1 MKLQISYDDLVP
13 SLDYVSSVV
22 EDKFLEDNMRNII
35 FLFRKDVQGTVS
47 LMLAGYNKIAT
58 CRTAL
63 TDVDF
68 QFTEEADDKWMQL
81 EDGTFIAYMQIK
93 SKELN
98 NFLGSFRSLK
108 KTKPTQCEFATV
120 RNKVRLIVQEEPKDE
135 EDERAAQLRN
145 TSIWVFDNAILKP
158 AVLHDILMQ
167 LPTEG
172 EESIASTDVL
182 FYLNTLFPLV
192 SDEGGSS
199 LPSKMHFSEEYIF
212 CVPNFATLMVNQLP
226 NAFKGIVLAYSALNF
241 LKKVAE
247 HTEYMTVN
255 KTGTHITIK
264 TDNSE
269 AFLRYMTKMPDH
281 TIYTREYKKD
291 HMVAIDRVYLREV
304 LKRLALTNDNVTIAI
319 KPNVN
324 VITVSNTK
332 YSTDIPIYSQRGLE
346 ELGEEITFKMVQ
358 SHLNKAIIGDD
369 TLFPDVLGIYL
380 NRKGSGYTLV
390 FSDTTG
396 QWFSTMQVR

>member
-1 MKLQISYDDLVP
+1 MKLKISYDDLVP

-35 FLFRKDVQGTVS
+35 FLFRRSAQGVS

-58 CRTAL
+58 CRTVL
-63 TDVDF
+63 TDVDYE
-68 QFTEEADDKWMQL
+68 FTGDEEDKWMQL
-81 EDGTFIAYMQIK
+81 DDGTAITYMQIK

-108 KTKPTQCEFATV
+108 KTKPTDCEFATV

-135 EDERAAQLRN
+135 SDERAEQLRN
-145 TSIWVFDNAILKP
+145 TSLWMFDNAILKP
-158 AVLHDILMQ
+158 AVLHDILME

-182 FYLNTLFPLV
+182 FYLNTLLPLV

-199 LPSKMHFSEEYIF
+199 LPSKMHFSDEYIF

-226 NAFKGIVLAYSALNF
+226 SAFKGIVLAYSALNF
-241 LKKVAE
+241 LKKVSE
-247 HTEYMTVN
+247 HTEYMAVN

-281 TIYTREYKKD
+281 TIYTRECKKD

-304 LKRLALTNDNVTIAI
+304 LKRLALTNDNVTVTV
-319 KPNVN
+319 KPEEN
-324 VITVSNTK
+324 VITFSNTK
-332 YSTDIPIYSQRGLE
+332 YSSDIPIYTQRGLE
-346 ELGEEITFKMVQ
+346 ELGTDITFKMVQ
-358 SHLNKAIIGDD
+358 NHLNKAIIGDD
-369 TLFPDVLGIYL
+369 SVFPDVLGIYL
-380 NRKGSGYTLV
+380 NRKGSGFTLV

>member
-1 MKLQISYDDLVP
+1 MKLRISYNDLVP

-35 FLFRKDVQGTVS
+35 FLFRRSAQGVS

-58 CRTAL
+58 CRTVL
-63 TDVDF
+63 TDVDYE
-68 QFTEEADDKWMQL
+68 FTGDEEDKWMQL
-81 EDGTFIAYMQIK
+81 DDGTAITYMQIK

-108 KTKPTQCEFATV
+108 KTKPTDCEFATV

-135 EDERAAQLRN
+135 SDERAEQLRN
-145 TSIWVFDNAILKP
+145 TSLWMFDNAILKP
-158 AVLHDILMQ
+158 AVLHDILME

-199 LPSKMHFSEEYIF
+199 LPSKMHFSDEYIF

-226 NAFKGIVLAYSALNF
+226 SAFKGIVLAYSALNF
-241 LKKVAE
+241 LKKVSE
-247 HTEYMTVN
+247 HTEYMAVN

-281 TIYTREYKKD
+281 TIYTRECKKD

-304 LKRLALTNDNVTIAI
+304 LKRLALTNDNVTVTV
-319 KPNVN
+319 KPEEN
-324 VITVSNTK
+324 VITFSNTK
-332 YSTDIPIYSQRGLE
+332 YSSDIPIYTQRGLE
-346 ELGEEITFKMVQ
+346 ELGTDITFKMVQ
-358 SHLNKAIIGDD
+358 NHLNKAIIGDD
-369 TLFPDVLGIYL
+369 SVFPDVLGIYL
-380 NRKGSGYTLV
+380 NRKGSGFTLV